1 MPYFFGERSGDR
13 VIIEGSDARHLA
25 LALRAR
31 PGETIS
37 VLQPPD
43 ALLSVRLEAVSAARV
58 AGVVVAEAEHRPD
71 PKQRVTIAAAMLP
84 ASALELLLARCT
96 ELGAAGF
103 VLVSATRSVGRGT
116 RPARWAAICREAS
129 MLAGRF
135 SVPEVRGPVPMGEAL
150 AGAENR
156 YLLDRRGETR
166 LADVS
171 LGDATLF
178 IGPEGGWTEAELDLA
193 RGRVLRL
200 GRRTLRAETAAI
212 AALAVALAAGGD

>member
-31 PGETIS
+31 SGETIS

-135 SVPEVRGPVPMGEAL
+135 SVP
-150 AGAENR
+150 
-156 YLLDRRGETR
+156 DRRGETR